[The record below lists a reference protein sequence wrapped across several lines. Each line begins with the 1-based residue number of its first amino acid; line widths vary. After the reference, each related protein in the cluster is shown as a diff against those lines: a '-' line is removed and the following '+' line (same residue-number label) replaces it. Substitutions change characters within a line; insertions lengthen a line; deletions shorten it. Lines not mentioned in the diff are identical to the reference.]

1 MKKDVLTVITIFVCI
16 GVLVLGSWL
25 YSTKERRRN
34 ERLKKDLEAA
44 QERVDEA
51 RREMEQFQ
59 QDYDNYKR
67 ARDKVDEFY
76 E

>member
-16 GVLVLGSWL
+16 GVLVLGFWL
-25 YSTKERRRN
+25 DSTKERRN
-34 ERLKKDLEAA
+34 YERLKKDNEAA

-76 E
+76 

>member
-16 GVLVLGSWL
+16 GVLVLGFWL
-25 YSTKERRRN
+25 DSTKERRN
-34 ERLKKDLEAA
+34 YERLKKDNEAA
-44 QERVDEA
+44 QQRVDEA

>member
-16 GVLVLGSWL
+16 GVLVLGFWL
-25 YSTKERRRN
+25 DSTKERRN
-34 ERLKKDLEAA
+34 YERLKKDNEVA

>member
-16 GVLVLGSWL
+16 GVLVLGFWL
-25 YSTKERRRN
+25 DSTKERRN
-34 ERLKKDLEAA
+34 YERLKRDNEAA
-44 QERVDEA
+44 QQRVDEA
-51 RREMEQFQ
+51 RRKMEKFQ

-76 E
+76 

>member
-1 MKKDVLTVITIFVCI
+1 MKKDVFTVIAIFVCI
-16 GVLVLGSWL
+16 VVLVLGFWL
-25 YSTKERRRN
+25 DSTKERRRY
-34 ERLKKDLEAA
+34 ERLKRDNEAA
-44 QERVDEA
+44 QQRVDEA

-76 E
+76 

>member
-16 GVLVLGSWL
+16 GVLVLGFWL
-25 YSTKERRRN
+25 DSTKERRRN

-76 E
+76 

>member
-16 GVLVLGSWL
+16 GVLVLGFWL
-25 YSTKERRRN
+25 DSTKERRRN

-44 QERVDEA
+44 QEQVDEA